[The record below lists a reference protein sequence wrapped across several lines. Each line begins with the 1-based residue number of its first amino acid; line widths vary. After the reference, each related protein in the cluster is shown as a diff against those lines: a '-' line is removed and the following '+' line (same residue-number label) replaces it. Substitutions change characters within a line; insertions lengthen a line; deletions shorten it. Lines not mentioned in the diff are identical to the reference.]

1 LSLEGKRSEKMKEKL
16 ESEIEGTSAQDW
28 GKFPDL
34 GG

>member
-1 LSLEGKRSEKMKEKL
+1 MKEKL